1 MQAVPFNMKDQNGR
15 NLELSFIGNSSNRLM
30 TFVSLSTSDHLQT
43 TSKLRRV
50 IYLYEDNQLIRVTT
64 LSNKEQVEIS
74 RKTLIKNVENLEIRF
89 GEELDEAEID
99 WPNLKHN
106 SNIKLPVRVGF
117 PGPASFKTLLNF
129 GIMSGVGNSL
139 SFLKKN
145 SSKVT
150 DLLTKTSNDEM
161 FIELANF
168 SKEQSSFK
176 NFHCFPFGGFEKT
189 CHWLN
194 ALQSGDFTMENDK
207 IVLHNK
213 IF

>member
-1 MQAVPFNMKDQNGR
+1 MKITKGFTLIEILVALLAASIISIMSFEFLSNSVFLKERVDANIKRDSDHMNTINTIRLDLMQAVPFDMKDQNGR
-15 NLELSFIGNSSNRLM
+15 ELKVSFVGNSLNRVM

-106 SNIKLPVRVGF
+106 SNIKF
-117 PGPASFKTLLNF
+117 PKYIFLTYE
-129 GIMSGVGNSL
+129 IENSIYRQ
-139 SFLKKN
+139 
-145 SSKVT
+145 V
-150 DLLTKTSNDEM
+150 
-161 FIELANF
+161 F
-168 SKEQSSFK
+168 STFR
-176 NFHCFPFGGFEKT
+176 
-189 CHWLN
+189 
-194 ALQSGDFTMENDK
+194 
-207 IVLHNK
+207 
-213 IF
+213 

>member
-1 MQAVPFNMKDQNGR
+1 MKITKGFTLIEILVALLAASIISIMSFEFLSNSVFLKERVDANIKKDSDHMNTINTIRLDLMQAVPFDMKDQNGR
-15 NLELSFIGNSSNRLM
+15 ELKVSFVGNSLDRVM

-106 SNIKLPVRVGF
+106 SNIKF
-117 PGPASFKTLLNF
+117 PKYIFLTYE
-129 GIMSGVGNSL
+129 IENSIYRQ
-139 SFLKKN
+139 
-145 SSKVT
+145 V
-150 DLLTKTSNDEM
+150 
-161 FIELANF
+161 F
-168 SKEQSSFK
+168 STFR
-176 NFHCFPFGGFEKT
+176 
-189 CHWLN
+189 
-194 ALQSGDFTMENDK
+194 
-207 IVLHNK
+207 
-213 IF
+213 

>member
-1 MQAVPFNMKDQNGR
+1 MKITKGFTLIEILVALLAASIISIMSFEFLSNSVFLKERVDANIKRDSDHMNTINTIRLDLMQAVPFDMKDQNGR
-15 NLELSFIGNSSNRLM
+15 ELKVSFVGNSLDRVM

-106 SNIKLPVRVGF
+106 SNIKF
-117 PGPASFKTLLNF
+117 PKYIFLTYE
-129 GIMSGVGNSL
+129 IENSIY
-139 SFLKKN
+139 KQ
-145 SSKVT
+145 V
-150 DLLTKTSNDEM
+150 
-161 FIELANF
+161 F
-168 SKEQSSFK
+168 STFR
-176 NFHCFPFGGFEKT
+176 
-189 CHWLN
+189 
-194 ALQSGDFTMENDK
+194 
-207 IVLHNK
+207 
-213 IF
+213 

>member
-1 MQAVPFNMKDQNGR
+1 MKITKGFTLIEILVALLAASIISIMSFEFLSNSVFLKERVDANIKKDSDHMNTINTIRLDLMQAVPFDMKDQNGR
-15 NLELSFIGNSSNRLM
+15 ELKVSFVGNSLDRIM

-106 SNIKLPVRVGF
+106 SNIKF
-117 PGPASFKTLLNF
+117 PKYIFLTYE
-129 GIMSGVGNSL
+129 IENSIYRQ
-139 SFLKKN
+139 
-145 SSKVT
+145 V
-150 DLLTKTSNDEM
+150 
-161 FIELANF
+161 F
-168 SKEQSSFK
+168 STFR
-176 NFHCFPFGGFEKT
+176 
-189 CHWLN
+189 
-194 ALQSGDFTMENDK
+194 
-207 IVLHNK
+207 
-213 IF
+213 

>member
-1 MQAVPFNMKDQNGR
+1 MVKKKNKGFTLIEILVALLAASIISIMSFEFLSNSVFLKERVDANIKRDSDHMNTINTIRLDLMQAVPFDMKDQNGR
-15 NLELSFIGNSSNRLM
+15 ELKVSFVGNSLNRVM

-106 SNIKLPVRVGF
+106 SNIKF
-117 PGPASFKTLLNF
+117 PKYIFLTYE
-129 GIMSGVGNSL
+129 IENSIYRQ
-139 SFLKKN
+139 
-145 SSKVT
+145 V
-150 DLLTKTSNDEM
+150 
-161 FIELANF
+161 F
-168 SKEQSSFK
+168 SAFR
-176 NFHCFPFGGFEKT
+176 
-189 CHWLN
+189 
-194 ALQSGDFTMENDK
+194 
-207 IVLHNK
+207 
-213 IF
+213 

>member
-1 MQAVPFNMKDQNGR
+1 MKITKGFTLIEILVALLAASIISIMSFEFLSNSVFLKERVDANIKRDSDHMNTINTIRLDLMQAVPFDMKDQNGR
-15 NLELSFIGNSSNRLM
+15 ELEVSFIGNSLDRVM

-106 SNIKLPVRVGF
+106 SNIKF
-117 PGPASFKTLLNF
+117 PKYIFLTYE
-129 GIMSGVGNSL
+129 IENSIYRQ
-139 SFLKKN
+139 
-145 SSKVT
+145 V
-150 DLLTKTSNDEM
+150 
-161 FIELANF
+161 F
-168 SKEQSSFK
+168 STFR
-176 NFHCFPFGGFEKT
+176 
-189 CHWLN
+189 
-194 ALQSGDFTMENDK
+194 
-207 IVLHNK
+207 
-213 IF
+213 

>member
-1 MQAVPFNMKDQNGR
+1 MKITKGFTPIEILVALLAASIISIMSFEFLSNSVFLKERVDANIKRDSDHMNTINTIRLDLMQAVPFDMKDQNGR
-15 NLELSFIGNSSNRLM
+15 ELKVSFVGNSLNRVM

-106 SNIKLPVRVGF
+106 SNIKF
-117 PGPASFKTLLNF
+117 PKYIFLTYE
-129 GIMSGVGNSL
+129 IENSIY
-139 SFLKKN
+139 KQ
-145 SSKVT
+145 V
-150 DLLTKTSNDEM
+150 
-161 FIELANF
+161 F
-168 SKEQSSFK
+168 STFR
-176 NFHCFPFGGFEKT
+176 
-189 CHWLN
+189 
-194 ALQSGDFTMENDK
+194 
-207 IVLHNK
+207 
-213 IF
+213 

>member
-1 MQAVPFNMKDQNGR
+1 MKITKGFTLIEILVALLAASVISIMSFEFLSNSVFLKERVDANIKRDSDHMNTINTIRLDLMQAVPFDMKDQNGR
-15 NLELSFIGNSSNRLM
+15 ELKVSFVGNSLNRVM

-106 SNIKLPVRVGF
+106 SNIKF
-117 PGPASFKTLLNF
+117 PKYIFLTYE
-129 GIMSGVGNSL
+129 IENSIY
-139 SFLKKN
+139 KQ
-145 SSKVT
+145 V
-150 DLLTKTSNDEM
+150 
-161 FIELANF
+161 F
-168 SKEQSSFK
+168 STFR
-176 NFHCFPFGGFEKT
+176 
-189 CHWLN
+189 
-194 ALQSGDFTMENDK
+194 
-207 IVLHNK
+207 
-213 IF
+213 

>member
-1 MQAVPFNMKDQNGR
+1 MKITKGFTLIEILVALLAASIISIMSFEFLSNSVFLKERVDANIKRDSDHMNTINTIRLDLMQAVPFDMKDQNGR
-15 NLELSFIGNSSNRLM
+15 ELKVSFVGNSLDRVM

-106 SNIKLPVRVGF
+106 SNIKF
-117 PGPASFKTLLNF
+117 PKYIFLTYE
-129 GIMSGVGNSL
+129 IENSIH
-139 SFLKKN
+139 KQ
-145 SSKVT
+145 V
-150 DLLTKTSNDEM
+150 
-161 FIELANF
+161 F
-168 SKEQSSFK
+168 STFR
-176 NFHCFPFGGFEKT
+176 
-189 CHWLN
+189 
-194 ALQSGDFTMENDK
+194 
-207 IVLHNK
+207 
-213 IF
+213 

>member
-1 MQAVPFNMKDQNGR
+1 MKITKGFTLIEILVALLAASIISIMSFEFLSNSVFLKERVDANIKKDSDHMNTINTIRLDLMQAVPFDMKDQNGR
-15 NLELSFIGNSSNRLM
+15 ELKVSFVGNSLDRVM

-106 SNIKLPVRVGF
+106 SNIKF
-117 PGPASFKTLLNF
+117 PKYIFLTYE
-129 GIMSGVGNSL
+129 IENSIY
-139 SFLKKN
+139 KQ
-145 SSKVT
+145 V
-150 DLLTKTSNDEM
+150 
-161 FIELANF
+161 F
-168 SKEQSSFK
+168 STFR
-176 NFHCFPFGGFEKT
+176 
-189 CHWLN
+189 
-194 ALQSGDFTMENDK
+194 
-207 IVLHNK
+207 
-213 IF
+213 

>member
-1 MQAVPFNMKDQNGR
+1 MKIKKGFTLIEILVALLAASIISIMSFEFLSNSVFLKERVDANIKRDSDHMNTINTIRLDLMQAVPFDMKDQNGR
-15 NLELSFIGNSSNRLM
+15 ELKVSFIGNSLNRVM

-106 SNIKLPVRVGF
+106 SNIKF
-117 PGPASFKTLLNF
+117 PKYIFLTYE
-129 GIMSGVGNSL
+129 IENSIY
-139 SFLKKN
+139 KQ
-145 SSKVT
+145 V
-150 DLLTKTSNDEM
+150 
-161 FIELANF
+161 F
-168 SKEQSSFK
+168 STFR
-176 NFHCFPFGGFEKT
+176 
-189 CHWLN
+189 
-194 ALQSGDFTMENDK
+194 
-207 IVLHNK
+207 
-213 IF
+213 

>member
-1 MQAVPFNMKDQNGR
+1 MKITKGFTLIEILVALLAASIISIMSFEFLSNSVFLKERVDANIKRDSDHMNTINTIRLDLMQAVPFDMKDQNGR
-15 NLELSFIGNSSNRLM
+15 ELKVSFVGNSLNRVM

-106 SNIKLPVRVGF
+106 SNIKF
-117 PGPASFKTLLNF
+117 PKYIFLTYE
-129 GIMSGVGNSL
+129 IENSIH
-139 SFLKKN
+139 KQ
-145 SSKVT
+145 V
-150 DLLTKTSNDEM
+150 
-161 FIELANF
+161 F
-168 SKEQSSFK
+168 STFR
-176 NFHCFPFGGFEKT
+176 
-189 CHWLN
+189 
-194 ALQSGDFTMENDK
+194 
-207 IVLHNK
+207 
-213 IF
+213 

>member
-1 MQAVPFNMKDQNGR
+1 MKITKGFTLIEILVALLAASIISIMSFEFLSNSVFLKERVDANIKRDSDHMNTINTIRLDLMQAVPFDMKDQNGR
-15 NLELSFIGNSSNRLM
+15 ELKVSFVGNSLDRIM

-106 SNIKLPVRVGF
+106 SNIKF
-117 PGPASFKTLLNF
+117 PKYIFLTYE
-129 GIMSGVGNSL
+129 IENSIH
-139 SFLKKN
+139 KQ
-145 SSKVT
+145 V
-150 DLLTKTSNDEM
+150 
-161 FIELANF
+161 F
-168 SKEQSSFK
+168 STFR
-176 NFHCFPFGGFEKT
+176 
-189 CHWLN
+189 
-194 ALQSGDFTMENDK
+194 
-207 IVLHNK
+207 
-213 IF
+213 